1 LKEDVIGLVHGESE
15 TSLAE
20 IQKMDSAQKLK
31 AYAYLFN
38 QAAMDDFAQL
48 TQGPEAVDESTG
60 EWDAAADD
68 NDRGALQLQHA
79 SAGTKERDVG
89 QKLIEAIERLE

>member
-31 AYAYLFN
+31 AYAHLFN
-38 QAAMDDFAQL
+38 KAAMDDFVQL

-68 NDRGALQLQHA
+68 NDKGALQLQ
-79 SAGTKERDVG
+79 R
-89 QKLIEAIERLE
+89 

>member
-1 LKEDVIGLVHGESE
+1 LKEDVIGIVHGESG

-48 TQGPEAVDESTG
+48 TQGPEAVDPSTA
-60 EWDAAADD
+60 EWNSEADD
-68 NDRGALQLQHA
+68 NDRGAL
-79 SAGTKERDVG
+79 
-89 QKLIEAIERLE
+89 